1 MFGGTEI
8 GIAIPNRYHKDA
20 NRFDHVPQPFSP
32 SLSQKKE
39 AMTRTLFS
47 ILATVLL
54 MSLLAGCKKD
64 DASTNS
70 DQFTDNLKLGT
81 GINTSNLTI
90 AGETT
95 TFVGTPN
102 NMIFWRLESKDDMAG
117 SSVTMKIEK
126 NVSGTYTTLQS
137 YPFQNPQSYGH
148 IMLSSFPWSQTGSY
162 RATGILNAN
171 SKVVATRDFTVR

>member
-1 MFGGTEI
+1 
-8 GIAIPNRYHKDA
+8 
-20 NRFDHVPQPFSP
+20 
-32 SLSQKKE
+32 
-39 AMTRTLFS
+39 MTRSFLS
-47 ILATVLL
+47 ILTTVLL

-81 GINTSNLTI
+81 GINASNLTI

-102 NMIFWRLESKDDMAG
+102 NMIYWRLESKDDMAG

-126 NVSGTYTTLQS
+126 NVSGTYTTVQS
-137 YPFQNPQSYGH
+137 FPFQNPQTYGH
-148 IMLSSFPWSQTGSY
+148 IMLSAFPWSQTGSY
-162 RATGILNAN
+162 RATGILTAN
-171 SKVVATRDFTVR
+171 SKVVATRDFTVQ